1 MSVSAKVYTLTS
13 LWLLPVH
20 RSVELIGP
28 CGFQSQY
35 CVYESDKPESH
46 LLYKKAMHDNSEG
59 LSCS

>member
-46 LLYKKAMHDNSEG
+46 DNSEG